1 MYGGWWVYCNRQEL
15 LTFPEHLGSLPF
27 HWESM
32 LFVRCLCIFL
42 CFVCCRFSL
51 RFPSLY
57 IVLGCWFLIAPSIF
71 LDIYSTNVH
80 VDVHL

>member
-1 MYGGWWVYCNRQEL
+1 
-15 LTFPEHLGSLPF
+15 
-27 HWESM
+27 
-32 LFVRCLCIFL
+32 
-42 CFVCCRFSL
+42 
-51 RFPSLY
+51 LY